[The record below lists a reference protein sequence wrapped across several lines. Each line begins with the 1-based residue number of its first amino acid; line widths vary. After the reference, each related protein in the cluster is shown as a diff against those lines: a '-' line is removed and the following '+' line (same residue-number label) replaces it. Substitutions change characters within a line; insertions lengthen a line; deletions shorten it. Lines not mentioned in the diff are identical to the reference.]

1 MVNEPVF
8 LETVQLKIKRLNV
21 LGKIVASTPT
31 FLFASILVAC
41 LHFSLTFQDAK
52 AEADQSQVEANKS
65 IATAT
70 ASLEFETLRLE
81 RFKVW
86 KEIITV
92 LITAFFGSG
101 LGAYINYSF
110 QKRQLKMQERK
121 EQAELNLQNAKAE
134 AERRQAEMKYLG
146 DFITYA
152 LADDH
157 EKRLR
162 FADYFAKLTISE
174 DLQKRWGNYRDG
186 IIATIETL
194 EEKKEELA
202 KEAQKEGGKNEEK
215 VRKLESEVVRLQSQ
229 LSPLSEKSGAY
240 LTSEEARRFLLDRN
254 LKPKNYTENEFEAQ
268 KDGNVICDKTTGLM
282 WQKSG
287 SQKPMTYDEAHNYIR
302 QLNQEGF
309 AGYSDW
315 RLPTLKEA
323 ITLLKPTQMNHE
335 LFIGPLFDNK
345 QRWIWTSDLSRVSS
359 AWVVYFSDGD
369 CSNGEV
375 CSNGGYVRAVR

>member
-1 MVNEPVF
+1 
-8 LETVQLKIKRLNV
+8 
-21 LGKIVASTPT
+21 
-31 FLFASILVAC
+31 
-41 LHFSLTFQDAK
+41 
-52 AEADQSQVEANKS
+52 
-65 IATAT
+65 
-70 ASLEFETLRLE
+70 
-81 RFKVW
+81 
-86 KEIITV
+86 
-92 LITAFFGSG
+92 
-101 LGAYINYSF
+101 
-110 QKRQLKMQERK
+110 MQERK